1 MSDEKIP
8 RRGALLELALRR
20 IDRKS
25 EAKQLFMMWP
35 NLKEASLRLCAYLSP
50 FLEANEEPLLDLAL
64 SRAFTLTT
72 AAQGADQVGVFVE
85 AVASITDDLRGIQV
99 SVQDHDGD
107 WEIWDFERPILD
119 WMGSYQRECLQ
130 IRPRQ
135 TPFPEGPVRFA
146 ILRVFAIRDL
156 MQTRLEV
163 SF

>member
-1 MSDEKIP
+1 MSDNKNP
-8 RRGALLELALRR
+8 RCGVLLELALRR

-35 NLKEASLRLCAYLSP
+35 SLKDASLRLCAYLSP
-50 FLEANEEPLLDLAL
+50 FLEANGEPLLDLAL
-64 SRAFTLTT
+64 SRAFTLAA

-119 WMGSYQRECLQ
+119 WMGSYQQECLQ